1 MFYLESK
8 LRNLDT
14 QSVFF
19 CKSAQ
24 GSKWE
29 KKNTGLLKFWR
40 GKRATHFIW
49 NHNPFFNVNHISKN
63 QWDDFFIDCLGS
75 LYLQRIVS

>member
-14 QSVFF
+14 QSGFF

-29 KKNTGLLKFWR
+29 KKYWIAKILARKTSYAFHLKSQ
-40 GKRATHFIW
+40 
-49 NHNPFFNVNHISKN
+49 PFFNVNHIS
-63 QWDDFFIDCLGS
+63 
-75 LYLQRIVS
+75 